1 VTAFERV
8 GSSSSVKTVGIL
20 ATLQEIDGKIVAAY
34 RKLRRFSIKQRVQ
47 VVLAPRRGS
56 FFHMTRLPTGLTAL
70 AGVIRVEKQNG

>member
-20 ATLQEIDGKIVAAY
+20 ATLQDIDGRIVAAY
-34 RKLRRFSIKQRVQ
+34 RKLRRISIKQRVQ

-56 FFHMTRLPTGLTAL
+56 YGWKDSWRAVRSKLIL
-70 AGVIRVEKQNG
+70 AK